1 MEVFLGEEVYDYKW
15 IIPNILKVSDNF
27 RIIQSLN
34 TPGKCVPSLVV
45 LLPANPEQHS
55 TSSGGDKNESNRK
68 QLHHEKELLL
78 NTGSV
83 LLLMH

>member
-15 IIPNILKVSDNF
+15 IIPNILKVSDNL
-27 RIIQSLN
+27 RIIQSSN

-45 LLPANPEQHS
+45 LLPTDPEQHLVDPEKHPKRAQE
-55 TSSGGDKNESNRK
+55 DKNESNGK
-68 QLHHEKELLL
+68 QLHREQEL
-78 NTGSV
+78 